1 MTSEQAL
8 RRMRQRIWDY
18 DGTPNEAKAE
28 RVLLYL
34 KKRMLRNRK
43 VEVDVVGPYSGLTRS
58 ELAKTG
64 TCEPDWF

>member
-8 RRMRQRIWDY
+8 RHIRQRIFDY
-18 DGTPNEAKAE
+18 PPEREHKAD

-34 KKRMLRNRK
+34 KRRVLRQRY
-43 VEVDVVGPYSGLTRS
+43 VVRVVGPYSGLTRG

-64 TCEPDWF
+64 TCEPDWY

>member
-1 MTSEQAL
+1 MNSEQAL
-8 RRMRQRIWDY
+8 RRMRQRIFDY
-18 DGTPNEAKAE
+18 PQDKEEQAD

-43 VEVDVVGPYSGLTRS
+43 NETKATGPYSGLTRN

-64 TCEPDWF
+64 TCETDWY